1 MKNNMIIGI
10 GTDIVVIERI
20 EKNIARFGSAFLQKI
35 LTPAELAQMPVK
47 NAKRQAEW
55 TAARFA
61 CKEACVKALGTGFS
75 EGIAPAHIQILRDEG
90 KAPVLTLLAKAK
102 EKADSLGVTRC
113 FVSYSHEKNHT
124 AVAFVVLTQQ

>member
-1 MKNNMIIGI
+1 MIIGI
-10 GTDIVVIERI
+10 GTDIVAIERI
-20 EKNIARFGSAFLQKI
+20 EKSIARFGSAFLQKI
-35 LTPAELAQMPVK
+35 LTPAELAQMPV

-55 TAARFA
+55 AAARFA

-124 AVAFVVLTQQ
+124 AVAFVVLSQQ

>member
-1 MKNNMIIGI
+1 MIIGI

-75 EGIAPAHIQILRDEG
+75 EGIAPAHIQICVMR
-90 KAPVLTLLAKAK
+90 
-102 EKADSLGVTRC
+102 EKPPFSRC
-113 FVSYSHEKNHT
+113 LPRRKKKRTVW
-124 AVAFVVLTQQ
+124 A

>member
-1 MKNNMIIGI
+1 MIIGI

-35 LTPAELAQMPVK
+35 LTPAELAQMPA

-55 TAARFA
+55 AAARFA

-124 AVAFVVLTQQ
+124 AVAFVILSQQ

>member
-1 MKNNMIIGI
+1 MIIGI

-90 KAPVLTLLAKAK
+90 KSPRSHAACQGERKSGQFGRDPLLRI
-102 EKADSLGVTRC
+102 L
-113 FVSYSHEKNHT
+113 FP
-124 AVAFVVLTQQ
+124 

>member
-1 MKNNMIIGI
+1 MIIGI

-20 EKNIARFGSAFLQKI
+20 EKNIARFGSAFCKNPHPCG
-35 LTPAELAQMPVK
+35 TCPNASK